1 MRSAEVHVL
10 HEFGRDFY
18 GVEMRVMIMG
28 FIREERNYPEQQAL
42 IDDIKL
48 DCKIAR
54 SSLAREAWSLQE
66 TGKGTL
72 DGSWLV
78 RERADPVGL

>member
-1 MRSAEVHVL
+1 
-10 HEFGRDFY
+10 
-18 GVEMRVMIMG
+18 MG

-48 DCKIAR
+48 GCEIAR
-54 SSLAREAWSLQE
+54 NSLARKAWSLRE
-66 TGKGTL
+66 TGKGSL

-78 RERADPVGL
+78 RERADESEIVVERCDGE